1 MGEQVKK
8 LILALVSAATALLI
22 SAGPAAAEPNPANLE
37 FTQSK
42 PYKEYQN
49 NVARFTGQMDYG
61 TGTLAWSL
69 KLTSSTQNVVYGSMS
84 CRTTINGISGYS
96 DSHPDIPR
104 DYLLHSSVRIDRGRW
119 YGLRS
124 RCDFKVLTDTGMQ
137 PGNVETFVDFIAR

>member
-1 MGEQVKK
+1 MNK
-8 LILALVSAATALLI
+8 LILALISAATFLSI
-22 SAGPAAAEPNPANLE
+22 FSVSAAAEPNPANLE
-37 FTQSK
+37 FTLSK

-69 KLTSSTQNVVYGSMS
+69 KLTSATQNFVYGSMS
-84 CRTTINGISGYS
+84 CRTTIDGILGYS
-96 DSHPDIPR
+96 DNHSDIPR
-104 DYLLHSSVRIDRGRW
+104 DYLLHSSVRIDKGRW

-124 RCDFKVLTDTGMQ
+124 RCDFRVLTDTGMQ